1 MKKETAK
8 QTREPREPKLVRD
21 RIPEIIKVHGR
32 KPVFRTANS
41 AEYYEFLVKKLEEEV
56 AEYGKERDPE
66 ELHDIME
73 VLYAI
78 AEYHEISLAELERK
92 RKRKAKERGQF
103 KKRII
108 LEDW

>member
-1 MKKETAK
+1 MR
-8 QTREPREPKLVRD
+8 QPKLVRD
-21 RIPEIIKVHGR
+21 RIPGIIKAQGR
-32 KPVFRTANS
+32 APEFRTANGP
-41 AEYYEFLVKKLEEEV
+41 EYYEFLVKKLEEEV

-66 ELHDIME
+66 ELQDILE

-103 KKRII
+103 KKKNNFRG
-108 LEDW
+108 LVDFW